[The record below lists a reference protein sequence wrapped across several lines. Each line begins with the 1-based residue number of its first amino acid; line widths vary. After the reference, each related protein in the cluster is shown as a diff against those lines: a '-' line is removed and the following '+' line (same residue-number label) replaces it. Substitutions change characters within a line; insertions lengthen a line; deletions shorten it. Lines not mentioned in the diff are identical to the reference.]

1 MIVSI
6 TRRRFLNL
14 VGATGGS
21 GAVYKA
27 ALGLGLVPSFASAV
41 ERPDIAPL
49 GKATRKVV
57 ILGAGIAGLTAAYE
71 LGRKGYECTILEA
84 SHRAGGRVLTLRH
97 GDLID
102 EAGAPQRCTFDDEPH
117 LFLNAGA
124 ARIPS
129 THNTLLDYCRELGVE
144 LIPFVNENRN
154 TYIHDDGAFGG
165 KPVRNREYIA
175 DARGFLAELAAKGLQ
190 AKDLDA
196 PLTKADQERLLEF
209 ARAFGDLDGEHRY
222 RGSIRAG
229 AKSYDYTQPEEKLPF
244 RELPELLD
252 CNFWRVAMHF
262 TEQPDQAPMM
272 MEPVGGMDMVV
283 RGFMK
288 HVGARVKT
296 HAVVEAVTLR
306 EKGVDVVYRHNGKRE
321 KIAADFCLNNIPLHL
336 MAGIEH
342 NLPPSGAGCFTAVP
356 RGKLLKIGLQARARF
371 WERDGIYGGISW
383 TTQDITQIWYPS
395 HGIHKRKGV
404 LLAAYCF
411 GGPAADK
418 LEAMPH
424 AERLELAI
432 RQGEKIH
439 PGYRSYIESGVS
451 IAWHRM
457 NHMLGCAAEW
467 TDELREKWFAALQAP
482 AGRHYMI
489 GDQVSYHPGW
499 QQGAMH
505 SALKAI
511 TDIDRR
517 VRAESMTTRHLA

>member
-1 MIVSI
+1 M

-27 ALGLGLVPSFASAV
+27 ALGLGLLPPLANGV

-49 GKATRKVV
+49 NEARRRVV

-71 LGRKGYECTILEA
+71 LGRKGYECTVLEA

-102 EAGAPQRCTFDDEPH
+102 EAGAPQTCDFDAEPH

-129 THNTLLDYCRELGVE
+129 THHTLLEYCRELGVE
-144 LIPFVNENRN
+144 LAPFINDNRN
-154 TYIHDDGAFGG
+154 AYIQDDAAFGG

-175 DARGFLAELAAKGLQ
+175 DARGFMAELAAKGLK
-190 AKDLDA
+190 ARELDA
-196 PLTKADQERLLEF
+196 PFTAADKERLLAF
-209 ARAFGDLDGEHRY
+209 VQGFGDLDSQHLY
-222 RGSIRAG
+222 RGSMRAG
-229 AKSYDYTQPEEKLPF
+229 AKSYDYTRPPEAVPF
-244 RELPELLD
+244 RPFPELLESS
-252 CNFWRVAMHF
+252 FWQFAMHF
-262 TEQPDQAPMM
+262 AEQPDQAPMM

-283 RGFMK
+283 RGFMR
-288 HVGARVKT
+288 HVGERVRT

-306 EKGVDVVYRHNGKRE
+306 EKAVDVVYRHKGKRE
-321 KIAADFCLNNIPLHL
+321 KLTADFCLNNIPLHL

-356 RGKLLKIGLQARARF
+356 RGKLLKIGLQARERF
-371 WERDGIYGGISW
+371 WEREGIYGGISW

-395 HGIHKRKGV
+395 HSIHKRKGI

-411 GGPAADK
+411 GGPAAEK

-424 AERLELAI
+424 AERVEAAI
-432 RQGEKIH
+432 LQGEKIH
-439 PGYRSYIESGVS
+439 PDYRRHIECGVS

-457 NHMLGCAAEW
+457 NHMLGCAPDW
-467 TDELREKWFAALQAP
+467 TDELRSKWFAGLQAP

-499 QQGAMH
+499 QQGAMQ
-505 SALKAI
+505 SALLAI
-511 TDIDRR
+511 RDIDRR
-517 VRAESMTTRHLA
+517 VRSELASRQGVFA